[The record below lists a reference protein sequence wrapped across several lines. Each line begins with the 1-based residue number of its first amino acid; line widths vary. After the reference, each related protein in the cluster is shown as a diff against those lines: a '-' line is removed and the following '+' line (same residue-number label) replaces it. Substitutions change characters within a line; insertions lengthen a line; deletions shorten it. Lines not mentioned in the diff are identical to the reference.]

1 MFCLEHR
8 IQSDEKIVLGKI
20 IGGGD
25 DCFNI
30 FFSEIGKWIHV
41 VRSVFFDLEHD
52 VVDEVEIVI
61 IDSYYIHNNLFLVKK
76 MLLTIIKSILHYR

>member
-8 IQSDEKIVLGKI
+8 IQSDEKIVLDKI
-20 IGGGD
+20 IGGGGD

-41 VRSVFFDLEHD
+41 VRSVIFDL
-52 VVDEVEIVI
+52 
-61 IDSYYIHNNLFLVKK
+61 
-76 MLLTIIKSILHYR
+76 

>member
-1 MFCLEHR
+1 MREVICINIFKSGIKLGKACQELFCLEHR

-30 FFSEIGKWIHV
+30 FFSEIGK
-41 VRSVFFDLEHD
+41 
-52 VVDEVEIVI
+52 
-61 IDSYYIHNNLFLVKK
+61 
-76 MLLTIIKSILHYR
+76 

>member
-20 IGGGD
+20 IGGGGD

-52 VVDEVEIVI
+52 VVRWSRNSNYWQLLYPEQLISGKEDAA
-61 IDSYYIHNNLFLVKK
+61 NN
-76 MLLTIIKSILHYR
+76 Y